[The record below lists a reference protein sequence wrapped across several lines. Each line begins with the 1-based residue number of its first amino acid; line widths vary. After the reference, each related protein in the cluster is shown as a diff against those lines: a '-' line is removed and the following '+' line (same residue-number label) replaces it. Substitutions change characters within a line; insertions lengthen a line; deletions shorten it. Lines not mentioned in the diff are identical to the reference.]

1 MTKEFIL
8 NYLKAQ
14 KPYLEKEFD
23 VKKIGLFGSY
33 AKEQQTARSD
43 IDIIVDMPSN
53 FDKYYDLKEF
63 LEKELKTKID
73 LGLEKSIRKLIKE
86 KIAHEVLYV

>member
-8 NYLKAQ
+8 NYLRTQ

-33 AKEQQTARSD
+33 AKEEQSLESD

-63 LEKELKTKID
+63 LEKEFGTKVD
-73 LGLEKSIRKLIKE
+73 LGLEKSIRRLIKE
-86 KIAHEVLYV
+86 KISHEVLYV

>member
-8 NYLKAQ
+8 NYLRAQ